1 MPTNV
6 YKVLGQHNSTA
17 NLIADVYTVPDQ
29 ILLCYHQL
37 QFVIKLLKTHH
48 IQLQLHQM
56 ERLANDKHFIVRGV
70 VP

>member
-17 NLIADVYTVPDQ
+17 NLIADVYTVPASNSAVLSSITVCNQ
-29 ILLCYHQL
+29 TA
-37 QFVIKLLKTHH
+37 KTHH

-56 ERLANDKHFIVRGV
+56 VKLRMINTLS
-70 VP
+70 